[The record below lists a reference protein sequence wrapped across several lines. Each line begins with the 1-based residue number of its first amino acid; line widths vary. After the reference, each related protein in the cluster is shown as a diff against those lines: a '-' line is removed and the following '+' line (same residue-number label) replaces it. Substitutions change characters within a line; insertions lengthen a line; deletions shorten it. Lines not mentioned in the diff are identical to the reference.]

1 MLPGCT
7 VYFDWLKFGKP
18 EFQCKRQTDPYIA
31 WFLFWKNQLRC
42 GILPLWTNEQIKRML
57 TNCTDITIALDAY
70 GMPLNSSRN
79 ALNDWPSKQS
89 YCWSIWCCKKISW
102 SMLEKLFE
110 KKDMLGKKIVKSWLW
125 DIDSV
130 PFDNQPIQKK
140 VFMTQI
146 KLFSLDKEE
155 LVWHLN
161 TSRKMG
167 KKTWLADL
175 AAKSTAS
182 MTLPVVLQSR
192 QSFWKL

>member
-1 MLPGCT
+1 MLLIELISISNMGVLLTETCFCSRLYGNLFWALERQLSKLSTNHNGMLPGCI

-31 WFLFWKNQLRC
+31 WFLFWKNELRC

-110 KKDMLGKKIVKSWLW
+110 KKDMLEKKCKEFTLRHW
-125 DIDSV
+125 
-130 PFDNQPIQKK
+130 
-140 VFMTQI
+140 
-146 KLFSLDKEE
+146 FS
-155 LVWHLN
+155 
-161 TSRKMG
+161 
-167 KKTWLADL
+167 
-175 AAKSTAS
+175 
-182 MTLPVVLQSR
+182 
-192 QSFWKL
+192 SFW